1 MAQHAET
8 MKASYCSLFFLL
20 LLGRTVT
27 VTAAASLPPQNPCY
41 PDVGD
46 GGGGHAAGLACNER
60 FSKLYSIFK
69 MLEDQLI
76 KDELAL
82 FSLHQGMYATSFGGT
97 PSFDAAAN
105 QVNYFHACVRVNVT
119 GETSMLNFTD
129 RESLGFQNGTRC
141 YWLQWTSSWLFS
153 HITVDQLMIFDN
165 VLSKLV
171 YDPYIGHTSPRT
183 TDLRFHLTL
192 NDSTG
197 VISDEELE
205 MAVMLLCS
213 KVTTMII
220 TLKTFTFMFLEHTPT
235 GVSFLFFPLAINRQ
249 SLTQSITGGPHIT
262 TLKQSVMCQ
271 EVTHVL

>member
-1 MAQHAET
+1 MT
-8 MKASYCSLFFLL
+8 
-20 LLGRTVT
+20 
-27 VTAAASLPPQNPCY
+27 AASLPPQNPCS

-46 GGGGHAAGLACNER
+46 GGGHAAGLACNER

-97 PSFDAAAN
+97 PSFDTAAN

-129 RESLGFQNGTRC
+129 RESLGLQNGTRC

-165 VLSKLV
+165 VFSKLV
-171 YDPYIGHTSPRT
+171 YDSYIGHSSPRT

-213 KVTTMII
+213 KVT
-220 TLKTFTFMFLEHTPT
+220 LKTFTSMLLEHTPAC
-235 GVSFLFFPLAINRQ
+235 VSFLFFPFAINRQ
-249 SLTQSITGGPHIT
+249 SLMQSITGGPHIM
-262 TLKQSVMCQ
+262 TLKQSVTCQ